1 MMDKVAF
8 LFLTRNWI
16 WSRLTY
22 KDVKKRYLEECKE
35 NRKKLGIEKAIEE
48 GWGLYDKKSP
58 TFDSV
63 LQTCI
68 DAGYV
73 EFNWDHRFNEPIKCG
88 NVTPQGYNYLYT
100 VYTDNNSQEFKN
112 YADEIKKEM
121 NKLNFIPY
129 DRFDLAEE
137 YWKGTSIKNLIEN
150 YSKSYC
156 WNNTFR
162 DSQYHLEVLKLNG
175 LTIDEEEYLF
185 HLRPKLFL
193 PRALVG
199 ESVELE
205 IEGLSLPQNFTLT
218 QPFPNKRYHV
228 GGLKIGRK
236 STHAGF
242 YPLHFKPNK
251 IPESLSFEL
260 KWTIGG
266 EYQINHLVKV
276 KFIDK
281 GYGRL
286 FTTSQLLS
294 KGNLDIPTFD
304 LITYCEEEFWEDC
317 RGRDVE
323 WMLDMNNYTKL
334 IEENLTLTGIPFELQ
349 FQTCVNKDL

>member
-1 MMDKVAF
+1 MDKVAF
-8 LFLTRNWI
+8 LFLDRNYM
-16 WSRLTY
+16 WSNSTY
-22 KDVKKRYLEECKE
+22 KDVKKRYLERCKE
-35 NRKKLGIEKAIEE
+35 NRKELGLEKAIEE
-48 GWGLYDKKSP
+48 GWGLYDKKNP

-73 EFNWDHRFNEPIKCG
+73 EFTWDNRFYEPIKNG
-88 NVTPQGYNYLYT
+88 KVTPQGYNYLYT
-100 VYTDNNSQEFKN
+100 IYTNNNSQEFKK
-112 YADEIKKEM
+112 YVAEINKEM
-121 NKLNFIPY
+121 KNLNYIPY
-129 DRFDLAEE
+129 DRFYLARE
-137 YWKGTSIKNLIEN
+137 YWKGTSIKELIEA

-175 LTIDEEEYLF
+175 LTLKDEEYLF
-185 HLRPKLFL
+185 HLKPKLFL
-193 PRALVG
+193 PRELVG

-205 IEGLSLPQNFTLT
+205 IVGLSVPQNFTLT
-218 QPFPNKRYHV
+218 QPYPNRRYHV

-242 YPLHFKPNK
+242 YPLHFKPNE
-251 IPESLSFEL
+251 IPENLSFEL
-260 KWTIGG
+260 RWTIGG
-266 EYQINHLVKV
+266 EYQIHHQVKV
-276 KFIDK
+276 QFIDK

-286 FTTSQLLS
+286 FTSSQLLS

-304 LITYCEEEFWEDC
+304 LITYCEEEYWEGC
-317 RGRDVE
+317 RGRDVK
-323 WMLDMNNYTKL
+323 WKLDMNNYTKL

-349 FQTCVNKDL
+349 SQLHVNTDL